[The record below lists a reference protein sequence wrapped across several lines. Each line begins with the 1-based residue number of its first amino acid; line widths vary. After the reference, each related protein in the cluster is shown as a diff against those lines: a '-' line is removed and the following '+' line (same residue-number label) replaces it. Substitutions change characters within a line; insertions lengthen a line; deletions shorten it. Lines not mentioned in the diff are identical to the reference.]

1 MERGDNFMQS
11 VFEVELF
18 FGAWMQSAEHEQKA
32 SSKPSLSCVRSFTSF
47 FSPSLKHLVLP
58 TGPIFLKGGGKKSLS
73 STAGSWY
80 FLSSSTVAVH
90 ST

>member
-1 MERGDNFMQS
+1 MQS

-18 FGAWMQSAEHEQKA
+18 FGAWMQSAEREQKA
-32 SSKPSLSCVRSFTSF
+32 SSKPSLSCVRFFTSF

-58 TGPIFLKGGGKKSLS
+58 VFLKGGGKKSLS

-80 FLSSSTVAVH
+80 FLSSSTIAVH